1 MIFDNLSL
9 SQLENSFL
17 DNENA
22 SSDSQETGVPSAVL
36 ATVEAMHLN
45 DQF

>member
-9 SQLENSFL
+9 SQLENFFL

-22 SSDSQETGVPSAVL
+22 SSDSQETAVPSAVL
-36 ATVEAMHLN
+36 ATIEAMHLN

>member
-9 SQLENSFL
+9 SQLENSSL
-17 DNENA
+17 GNENA
-22 SSDSQETGVPSAVL
+22 SSDSQETGVPSAVV